1 MNNNMATTQ
10 MVEMLTTVAK
20 LPEPMQAL
28 AMGYAKGLSDAAKLH
43 SEDQE
48 KNNKS
53 A

>member
-1 MNNNMATTQ
+1 MTDNIATVQ

-28 AMGYAKGLSDAAKLH
+28 AMGYAKGLADAEKLH
-43 SEDQE
+43 QQE
-48 KNNKS
+48 EPNPKKT